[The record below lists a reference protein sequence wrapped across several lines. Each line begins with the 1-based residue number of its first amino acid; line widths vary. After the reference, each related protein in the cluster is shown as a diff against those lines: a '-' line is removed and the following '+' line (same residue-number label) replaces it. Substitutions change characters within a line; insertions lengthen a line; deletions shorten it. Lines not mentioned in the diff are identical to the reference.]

1 MQYIPPTLRTPKT
14 TSKMVLKNEIC
25 RLQFKLLEAAQNNK
39 LLTEH
44 LFSSLQNIN
53 DKQNTLQAKIQNGV
67 LHPPHK
73 ESTFKCNLDNNG
85 WN

>member
-1 MQYIPPTLRTPKT
+1 
-14 TSKMVLKNEIC
+14 
-25 RLQFKLLEAAQNNK
+25 
-39 LLTEH
+39 
-44 LFSSLQNIN
+44 LQNIN